1 MISLKSNELQNETK
15 QTIKIDDNHVYMI
28 AKYGP
33 VIKCT
38 IGEDVTFK
46 KVKKDINYQKLV
58 EGKYKLSDLIDEST
72 DSGKYLGIYEDEKI
86 FLKKG
91 KFGLYVTWGDNK
103 KSLTYM
109 KKEEHNITYE
119 DVIQFIEKP
128 TNIIRNLNDNLSI
141 RNGKYGNYIYYKTAN
156 MKKPKFLSLQGF
168 NDKIEEAVEE
178 DLLTWIENKYELSI

>member
-1 MISLKSNELQNETK
+1 M
-15 QTIKIDDNHVYMI
+15 
-28 AKYGP
+28 
-33 VIKCT
+33 
-38 IGEDVTFK
+38 
-46 KVKKDINYQKLV
+46 YQ
-58 EGKYKLSDLIDEST
+58 
-72 DSGKYLGIYEDEKI
+72 DEKI

-91 KFGLYVTWGDNK
+91 KFGLYVTWGENK

-128 TNIIRNLNDNLSI
+128 TNIIRNLNDKLSI
-141 RNGKYGNYIYYKTAN
+141 RNGKYGNYIYYKTSN